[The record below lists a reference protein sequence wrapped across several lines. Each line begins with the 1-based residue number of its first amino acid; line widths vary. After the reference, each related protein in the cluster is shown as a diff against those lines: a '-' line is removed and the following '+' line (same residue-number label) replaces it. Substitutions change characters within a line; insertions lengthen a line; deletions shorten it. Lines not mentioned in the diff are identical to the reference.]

1 MQKYGLDLMRTREFG
16 LAAGIAITLAL
27 QSAAAED
34 ALKISAPQRGAWDT
48 AVTELGQRAGIF
60 KKHGLSLE
68 ILYSQGGAESQQ
80 GVISGSLDI
89 ATAVG
94 IDAAIGA
101 YSKGAP
107 LRIIGGEMIGAPDLY
122 WYVPPGSPIKTIA
135 DLGGK
140 TIDYSVT
147 GSSSH
152 SGLLGLLQ
160 QYNIDAKPI
169 ATGGMPATLT
179 QTMTGQIDV
188 GWAAAPFGLDQ
199 LEQGKIRV
207 VARGTD
213 VAARAD
219 RTVRVNVTNLQSLQ
233 NRADVI
239 SRFMQAYRETIEW
252 MYSDPA
258 ALKMY
263 EEFSSVPER
272 LMKTGRDQFFPKQ
285 TMWPDEI
292 RGLDSV
298 LADSLKNRFITAPLS
313 KEQIAE
319 LIRIPKPLK

>member
-1 MQKYGLDLMRTREFG
+1 MRAREFA
-16 LAAGIAITLAL
+16 LAAVIAIALAL

-60 KKHGLSLE
+60 KKHGLTLE

-122 WYVPPGSPIKTIA
+122 WYVPPGSPIKTIV

-140 TIDYSVT
+140 TIGYSVT

-152 SGLLGLLQ
+152 ASLLGLLQ

-199 LEQGKIRV
+199 LEQGKIRI

-239 SRFMQAYRETIEW
+239 SRFMQAYRETVEW

-263 EEFSSVPER
+263 EEFSNVPER
-272 LMKTGRDQFFPKQ
+272 LMKTGRDQFFSKQ

>member
-1 MQKYGLDLMRTREFG
+1 MRARELA
-16 LAAGIAITLAL
+16 LAAAIAATLAL

-34 ALKISAPQRGAWDT
+34 ALKISTPQRGAWDT

-60 KKHGLSLE
+60 KKHGLALE

-140 TIDYSVT
+140 TIGYSVT

-152 SGLLGLLQ
+152 SALLGLLQ

-207 VARGTD
+207 VARGPD
-213 VAARAD
+213 VASRAD

-239 SRFMQAYRETIEW
+239 SRFMQAYRDTIEW
-252 MYSDPA
+252 MYSNPA

-263 EEFSSVPER
+263 EEFSNVPER

-285 TMWPDEI
+285 TIWPDEI

-298 LADSLKNRFITAPLS
+298 LADSLKNKFITAPLS
-313 KEQIAE
+313 KEQVAE
-319 LIRIPKPLK
+319 LIRIPKPLQ

>member
-1 MQKYGLDLMRTREFG
+1 MRTKEVC
-16 LAAGIAITLAL
+16 LAAVVAMTLAL

-34 ALKISAPQRGAWDT
+34 ALKISVPQRGAWDT

-60 KKHGLSLE
+60 KKHGLVLD

-107 LRIIGGEMIGAPDLY
+107 LRIVGGEMIGSPDLY
-122 WYVPPGSPIKTIA
+122 WYVPPGSPVRTIA
-135 DLGGK
+135 DLSGK
-140 TIDYSVT
+140 TVGYSVT

-160 QYNIDAKPI
+160 QYGIDAKPV

-199 LEQGKIRV
+199 LEQGKIRI
-207 VARGTD
+207 VARGSD
-213 VAARAD
+213 VAARAN
-219 RTVRVNVTNLQSLQ
+219 RTVRVNVTNLQVLQ
-233 NRADVI
+233 NRADVV
-239 SRFMQAYRETIEW
+239 SRFMQAYRETVEW

-263 EEFSSVPER
+263 EEFSKVPER
-272 LMKTGRDQFFPKQ
+272 LIKTGRDEFFPQ
-285 TMWPDEI
+285 QAMWPDEL

-298 LADSLKNRFITAPLS
+298 LADSLKNKFITTPLS
-313 KEQIAE
+313 KDQLAE
-319 LIRIPKPLK
+319 LIRIPKPRQ